1 MSILENYVKFY
12 LLKESINIED
22 SKKIQQYIKTFESSL
37 KSSGLDLDSLD
48 FDYMTIARLR
58 DARQS
63 VMLKKEM
70 IGNSVSYK
78 SDREISAL
86 GLGFNLIHSL
96 SDPSWK
102 KKNGEH
108 KTKIVKLINLLKK
121 TNNGRP
127 MTQERQK
134 IQVLR
139 STLALKKAIDDAGLK
154 LLGAGLFR
162 AALQM
167 PGVDEVVLKIA
178 LSDKGRKDS
187 KKEIEFSKGTG
198 ASRLDHVKNFPTIY
212 DHSKNGAWYAIEKV
226 LMIDKSILNAK
237 DPKHKKLSMEVTRD
251 LKQQFP
257 TTFKFLSDI
266 HIALKKAGKNSMINV
281 KSVNINDQDLLS
293 LFTTYLSAL
302 FQKRTEFST
311 AHDSIISNAI
321 KKTKLANAG
330 FSSNDRKTKPAAASG
345 NMSVQLPDFSDA
357 STPSYGLSNL
367 STESYNRILKER
379 NSPESVVSFKIIDKK
394 LKIFLNYVIQKYMS
408 DKKIEILKAT
418 IDVDTNDLTDTV
430 VANSN
435 KIPSQRKSSSLYSN
449 NSLSD
454 LLDFIHKESLSKD
467 KINKMINEIGSMFDQ
482 AVVTNIVDLHIGNM
496 GFKKN
501 ENDKWQLIF
510 TDIDTGI

>member
-1 MSILENYVKFY
+1 MKILENYVKFY
-12 LLKESINIED
+12 LLKESINLED
-22 SKKIQQYIKTFESSL
+22 SKKIQQYIKKFESSL
-37 KSSGLDLDSLD
+37 KSSGLDLDNLD

-58 DARQS
+58 DAQQV

-70 IGNSVSYK
+70 MGKNVSYT
-78 SDREISAL
+78 SDREILSL
-86 GLGFNLIHSL
+86 GLGFNLINSL
-96 SDPSWK
+96 RDDSWK

-139 STLALKKAIDDAGLK
+139 GTLALKKAIDDAGLE
-154 LLGAGLFR
+154 LLGAGLYR
-162 AALQM
+162 AALRM
-167 PGVDEVVLKIA
+167 PGIDDIVLKIG

-212 DHSKNGAWYAIEKV
+212 DHSKNGSWYATEKV

-237 DPKHKKLSMEVTRD
+237 DPKNKKLSMEVTRD

-257 TTFKFLSDI
+257 TTFKFLADI
-266 HIALKKAGKNSMINV
+266 HIALKKASKNSMINV
-281 KSVNINDQDLLS
+281 KNVNVNDNDLLS
-293 LFTTYLSAL
+293 IFITYLSAL

-311 AHDSIISNAI
+311 AHDSVISNAI

-330 FSSNDRKTKPAAASG
+330 FSSNSRKTKPAVASG
-345 NMSVQLPDFSDA
+345 NMSVQLPDVDDA
-357 STPSYGLSNL
+357 STPVHNL

-379 NSPESVVSFKIIDKK
+379 NSPESVVSFKIIEKK
-394 LKIFLNYVIQKYMS
+394 LKIFLNYIIQKYMF

-418 IDVDTNDLTDTV
+418 VNIDTNDLANTV
-430 VANSN
+430 VANSS
-435 KIPSQRKSSSLYSN
+435 KTPVQRKSSSMYLN
-449 NSLSD
+449 NNLND
-454 LLDFIHKESLSKD
+454 LLEFVYKESLNND

-482 AVVTNIVDLHIGNM
+482 AVVTDIVDLHIGNM